1 MATTAAEMRRLQPRS
16 ANPDL
21 DISTTHTLR
30 SGHTMPL
37 LGLGSWMLTSHTAE
51 RVAQALS
58 LGYRMVDTSADYNTQ
73 QGIGKAI
80 RLSGTPRDSLYIVTK
95 VEEDDDGYDATRKNL
110 DELKLEYADLVL
122 IHRPPERGVG
132 EKVWEGL
139 MRAREEGLAR
149 DIGVSS
155 YKMQQMDELAR
166 NTGEM
171 PAVNQIEWTPFGH
184 SLDMLNFCRAHGV
197 LVQAWS
203 PLTRGKR
210 LRDEK
215 IAELAD
221 QHGKSPAQIVLRWN
235 LQHGVVPLPK
245 AQRADHQQQN
255 VDLFDFALDAVEMAS
270 LDALNQ
276 HFSAL
281 EKLDYV

>member
-1 MATTAAEMRRLQPRS
+1 MRAVNKPAVDPAE
-16 ANPDL
+16 PDTVAL
-21 DISTTHTLR
+21 K
-30 SGHTMPL
+30 SGNHMPV
-37 LGLGSWMLTSHTAE
+37 LGLGSWMLTSDTAT
-51 RVAQALS
+51 RIAHALS
-58 LGYRMVDTSADYNTQ
+58 LGYRLVDTSGDYKTQ
-73 QGIGKAI
+73 GGIGKAI
-80 RLSGTPRDSLYIVTK
+80 RATGMRREALYIVTK

-132 EKVWEGL
+132 EKVWDGL
-139 MRAREEGLAR
+139 RRARDEGLAR

-155 YKMQQMDELAR
+155 YKVEQMDELAR
-166 NTGEM
+166 ITGEM

-184 SLDMLNFCRAHGV
+184 SLDMLNFCRANQIV
-197 LVQAWS
+197 VQAWS

-210 LRDEK
+210 LGDGKLAALAEK
-215 IAELAD
+215 
-221 QHGKSPAQIVLRWN
+221 HGKSPAQIILRWD

-245 AQRADHQQQN
+245 AQRPDHQREN
-255 VDLFDFALDAVEMAS
+255 LDLFDFELDARDMAT
-270 LDALNQ
+270 LDTLNQ